1 MRRQALQDEVRVGRE
16 AGVPGVLQ
24 TQPGRG
30 REAEAGREGGVAGA
44 QGGGRGRPRPGAVSR
59 LARPSLRGLLHV
71 LLELLHVALE
81 LGAAVLEPADHL
93 QQHGL
98 VTIRRYR
105 VLMFNIDALSH
116 RKQPVY
122 SVQCGCGGG
131 VHVLCSRDN
140 HVVSAPL
147 WRVSPHSRTTDE

>member
-1 MRRQALQDEVRVGRE
+1 MCSPDHGW
-16 AGVPGVLQ
+16 
-24 TQPGRG
+24 RG
-30 REAEAGREGGVAGA
+30 GGVVGA
-44 QGGGRGRPRPGAVSR
+44 PGGGGRRAC
-59 LARPSLRGLLHV
+59 LLHV

-93 QQHGL
+93 QQRGL
-98 VTIRRYR
+98 VTIKRYR

-116 RKQPVY
+116 RKQPVH

-131 VHVLCSRDN
+131 VHVLCWRDN

-147 WRVSPHSRTTDE
+147 WRVSPRRRHCRVIEQTSRSHKNLMRGTITPSPAAGATGARDDVYIM